1 MQVRSGERP
10 GGRRKGEPSRL
21 LCDRATAW
29 TRDASQRQLPTDSE
43 HEGGLVPI
51 LEYQTDQPSIQPPRP
66 LPVVHLLAPKEVG
79 F

>member
-1 MQVRSGERP
+1 MQVHSGQRP

-21 LCDRATAW
+21 LYDRALAW

-51 LEYQTDQPSIQPPRP
+51 LEYQTDQPSIQPLRP
-66 LPVVHLLAPKEVG
+66 LPVVHLLAPKEIR

>member
-10 GGRRKGEPSRL
+10 EGRRKGEPSTL

-29 TRDASQRQLPTDSE
+29 TRDPSQRQLPTDSE

-51 LEYQTDQPSIQPPRP
+51 LEYQTDQPSRQPLRP
-66 LPVVHLLAPKEVG
+66 LAVVHLLASKEVRL
-79 F
+79 